1 MVSCCCGYCFPNALL
16 DISIHFLD
24 RSDHKDM
31 MEETGDSQQ
40 SGYNQCTV
48 CCTRPRCALSQGAA
62 CLGLGAGDGADRIS
76 GCPWA
81 AHCSSLCKAMALHM
95 LTLFLL
101 VIQLLAFSLH
111 SIRGLQ
117 MLMLFLL
124 VIQLLVL
131 SLHSIRGLQMP
142 PHPTPSPQGS

>member
-1 MVSCCCGYCFPNALL
+1 MVSYCCKYCFLNALL

-48 CCTRPRCALSQGAA
+48 CCTRPRCTLSQGAA
-62 CLGLGAGDGADRIS
+62 CRGLGMGQTKFLGAL
-76 GCPWA
+76 GQ
-81 AHCSSLCKAMALHM
+81 HTALHCVRRWPCM

-101 VIQLLAFSLH
+101 VIQLLA
-111 SIRGLQ
+111 
-117 MLMLFLL
+117 
-124 VIQLLVL
+124 L

-142 PHPTPSPQGS
+142 PPPHPKPTGFLTEEPGFFCFEATPGAS